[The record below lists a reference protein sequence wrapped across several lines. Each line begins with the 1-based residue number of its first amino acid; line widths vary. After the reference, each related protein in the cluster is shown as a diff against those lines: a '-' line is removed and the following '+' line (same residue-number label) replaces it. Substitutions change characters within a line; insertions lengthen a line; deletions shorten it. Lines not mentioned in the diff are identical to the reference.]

1 MSRLAKLTDLF
12 QEGTTVSLKTPTG
25 PDVVVW
31 INKLSPFEQEQS
43 NHDGRIA
50 RARIML
56 AIREVGTAEYDLF
69 RASAAHLPPEALI
82 DALVAAKSNEHLVKV
97 IHELHS
103 DVDWKERLETL
114 DWSGDQL
121 KGKSDD
127 DPEVA
132 VVTKILREY
141 QGELSK
147 RQDYLADELRSELK
161 ALGEGELREQYY
173 ESYISSRGM
182 AAFTREQQQ
191 AQVFY
196 ALRCCEGVST
206 RTTDNTG
213 TSANVRWDHGK
224 CDHSQRWLDEVSD
237 VHGLPETLLNQV
249 RTAYESL
256 NMAPD
261 VARFSAALGS
271 SSVSPEPSSKQED
284 SVESGPEVT
293 SEEPA
298 GTSSSQ

>member
-31 INKLSPFEQEQS
+31 INKLSPFEQEQA

-69 RASAAHLPPEALI
+69 RASAAHLLPEALI
-82 DALVAAKSNEHLVKV
+82 DALVSTKSNEHLVKV

-103 DVDWKERLETL
+103 DPDWKERLETL

-121 KGKSDD
+121 KGKADS

-132 VVTKILREY
+132 VVTKILGEY
-141 QGELSK
+141 QKELAK
-147 RQDYLADELRSELK
+147 RQDFLAEELRSELK
-161 ALGEGELREQYY
+161 ALPEGELREQYH
-173 ESYISSRGM
+173 ETYISSRGM

-196 ALRCCEGVST
+196 ALRCCEGVRSK
-206 RTTDNTG
+206 DDSNADP
-213 TSANVRWDHGK
+213 ANARWDHSK
-224 CDHSQRWLDEVSD
+224 CDHSQRWLDEVND

-271 SSVSPEPSSKQED
+271 SSVSPGPSSKQED
-284 SVESGPEVT
+284 SAESGPEVT
-293 SEEPA
+293 PEEPA
-298 GTSSSQ
+298 GTSLSQ